1 MHLKKYMKKYGGK
14 NDIKSKCSVT
24 DKPWSH
30 PIMTDVNICDIDM
43 IVSEI
48 LKSPESKYITLTFF
62 RDAIDMYP
70 YADIK
75 NPVHLNFFNKKD
87 AIKWLYQARTIY
99 LNFKENMVEYLIDNS
114 LNDDIILFI
123 SRYI

>member
-1 MHLKKYMKKYGGK
+1 MA
-14 NDIKSKCSVT
+14 
-24 DKPWSH
+24 
-30 PIMTDVNICDIDM
+30 DVNICDIDM

-62 RDAIDMYP
+62 RDAVDMYS
-70 YADIK
+70 YGDIK

-87 AIKWLYQARTIY
+87 AIKWLYQARTAY
-99 LNFKENMVEYLIDNS
+99 LNFKENMVEYLIDNN
-114 LNDDIILFI
+114 LNNDIVLFI

>member
-1 MHLKKYMKKYGGK
+1 
-14 NDIKSKCSVT
+14 
-24 DKPWSH
+24 
-30 PIMTDVNICDIDM
+30 MTDVNICDIDM

-48 LKSPESKYITLTFF
+48 LKSHESKYITLTFF
-62 RDAIDMYP
+62 RDAIDMYS
-70 YADIK
+70 YGDIK
-75 NPVHLNFFNKKD
+75 NPAYLNFFNKKD

-99 LNFKENMVEYLIDNS
+99 LNFKENMVEYLIDNN